1 MTKKIDDAKKKA
13 KNLQQ
18 QENKTPELAA
28 AKKAFQQYFK
38 EHDLDPT
45 KDYTKDPVH
54 GKKIT
59 KLLSKLNRE
68 RDKVAAMY
76 PESDKGA
83 MEHIEHQAK
92 HKAYNERKVD
102 KLQKYL
108 KEKEATEAKERKVPT
123 KYDYPLIDGRE
134 MNSAEKKKYR
144 MEQRKAK
151 SAGAPKENTSSAKPK
166 KDKKEDPKAEPK
178 AEPSK
183 KDKKDKK
190 KKKVHKEED

>member
-1 MTKKIDDAKKKA
+1 MTKKTIDAAKKA
-13 KNLQQ
+13 KNLKQ

-38 EHDLDPT
+38 DNDLDPT

-54 GKKIT
+54 GKKVS
-59 KLLSKLNRE
+59 KLLSKLNKE
-68 RDKVAAMY
+68 RDKVAAKY

-83 MEHIEHQAK
+83 MEQIEHKAK
-92 HKAYNERKVD
+92 HKAIVEKKVD
-102 KLQKYL
+102 KLQKHL
-108 KEKEATEAKERKVPT
+108 KEKEAAEAKKRVTPT

-134 MNSAEKKKYR
+134 MTSAEKKKYR

-151 SAGAPKENTSSAKPK
+151 ATGTPKENASSAKPK
-166 KDKKEDPKAEPK
+166 KVKDEEPK

-183 KDKKDKK
+183 KDKK
-190 KKKVHKEED
+190 KKKVRKEED